1 MSQRTTEIISLL
13 EDALLTKR
21 PVIVKTM
28 DKTTLL
34 GVIDAI
40 TPGQVKPYADRS
52 VVTVTTKKGPKHV
65 AEYAIVRIKWA

>member
-1 MSQRTTEIISLL
+1 MSQRTTEVISML

-21 PVIVKTM
+21 PVKVQTM
-28 DKTTLL
+28 DKMTLH

-40 TPGQVKPYADRS
+40 TPGAVKPYAERS
-52 VVTVTTKKGPKHV
+52 TVTITTKKGPKRV

>member
-21 PVIVKTM
+21 PVKVKTF
-28 DKTTLL
+28 DHQRLH

-40 TPGQVKPYADRS
+40 TPGQVKPYQERS
-52 VVTVTTKKGPKHV
+52 TVTITTTKGAKRVP
-65 AEYAIVRIKWA
+65 EYAIVQIAWA